1 MGTVLEVTVVAE
13 EEHAA
18 REMAARAITI
28 ARHWEDVLTTWRPDG
43 ELAGLNARAGAG
55 HVEISGD
62 LRAALATMQ
71 QLVSDTAGAFDPAVG
86 PLVVRYAT
94 PSTADDKTQKPLP
107 ISEVLLLE
115 SGRASLASGAALDA
129 GGVGKGLALDAIA
142 VELRRGGAKGAFL
155 DFGGSSQLAF
165 GRSEAGEPWRVA
177 VAGIEPGQILGTIDL
192 DGALATSRSR
202 PAGDASGPIV
212 DPRDGSLV
220 VEPRLAT
227 CVAPSA
233 AVADAWSTALV
244 VLGSAAL
251 ARAETYGVTAVVQ
264 RAGGPPLSSP
274 GFAQALVSLGRT
286 RETLRP

>member
-1 MGTVLEVTVVAE
+1 
-13 EEHAA
+13 
-18 REMAARAITI
+18 MAMRAIAI

-43 ELAGLNARAGAG
+43 ELARLNAQGAAG

-71 QLVSDTAGAFDPAVG
+71 QLASDTAGAFDPAVG

-94 PSTADDKTQKPLP
+94 LSPADDKTQKPLP
-107 ISEVLLLE
+107 ISEVLSLE

-129 GGVGKGLALDAIA
+129 GGIGKGIALDAIA

-165 GRSEAGEPWRVA
+165 GRSDAGEPWRVA
-177 VAGIEPGQILGTIDL
+177 VAGIEAGQILGTIAL

-220 VEPRLAT
+220 AEPRLAT
-227 CVAPSA
+227 CVATSA

-244 VLGSAAL
+244 VLGSGAL
-251 ARAETYGVTAVVQ
+251 ARAETHGVTAVVQ
-264 RAGGPPLSSP
+264 RAGSPPVSSP
-274 GFAQALVSLGRT
+274 GFAHALVLLERT
-286 RETLRP
+286 RETLPP